1 MPRFSSPHLPN
12 CLPRFLS
19 LTPHCALCNSACA
32 TKSAALCDACHAL
45 AFAQVARCECCAIAL
60 PASAQEITR
69 CGPCTSHPPAFDATL
84 TAADYSVHVRGLVLD
99 FKFNHKPGLARG
111 FARALAHAAK
121 TLPSDGVLIPVPL
134 SSERLKERGYNQS
147 LEIAKHLARLT
158 GLDLKRDA
166 LLRTRHTPAQST
178 LKLTERHASIKGAF
192 ACPARL
198 DGANVLVVDDV
209 MTSGATLEECART
222 LKKAGAQSVTN
233 LVVFRAA
240 LD

>member
-1 MPRFSSPHLPN
+1 VLSFSSSHLPN
-12 CLPRFLS
+12 FLPRFLS
-19 LTPHCALCNSACA
+19 LTPHCALCNCACA
-32 TKSAALCDACHAL
+32 AKSAALCDACHEL

-60 PASAQEITR
+60 PTSAMPITR
-69 CGPCTSHPPAFDATL
+69 CGPCTSHPPAFDATF
-84 TAADYSVHVRGLVLD
+84 TAADYSAHVRGLVMD
-99 FKFNHKPGLARG
+99 FKFNHKPGLAKA
-111 FARALAHAAK
+111 FAHELANAAK
-121 TLPSDGVLIPVPL
+121 ALPADSVLIPVPL
-134 SSERLKERGYNQS
+134 SSERLKQRGYNQS

-158 GLDLKRDA
+158 GLNLKRDA

-198 DGANVLVVDDV
+198 EGVRILVVDDV

-222 LKKAGAQSVTN
+222 LKKAGALSVTN